1 MGLQGKLGNI
11 GISDIAQ
18 LLHLNKKT
26 GMLRLK
32 SKNFS
37 GMLFF
42 NNGELVNAETLNN
55 KGDIAAYELFQQQDG
70 EFDFISTP
78 LHKTIVLKQSLHD
91 IVLES
96 ARQKDTIKRLRD
108 VIPKNYITF
117 KATIDPRIQ
126 SFQGSLTADSIRLL
140 EMLDGTRDVDDIVDL
155 SGFSEF
161 KALSVITDLIDRDF
175 VEKLD
180 IVKTLVYRELKGF
193 FKSEDTAFVDEEVF
207 KYWKTKLITDNKM
220 QYVQLRTRKGRIAS
234 LKLGKKKDLGNKV
247 LFTTST
253 ALVLKINEGEKLIA
267 KPAANKVDFFD
278 DTILADLLNY

>member
-1 MGLQGKLGNI
+1 MGLQGKLGSI

-32 SKNFS
+32 SKHFS

-55 KGDIAAYELFQQQDG
+55 KGDIAAYEFFQQQEG

-78 LHKTIVLKQSLHD
+78 PHKKVVLKQSLHD

-108 VIPKNYITF
+108 VIPKNYLTF
-117 KATIDPRIQ
+117 RATIDPRIQ

-140 EMLDGTRDVDDIVDL
+140 EMLDGTRDVDDIIEL

-161 KALSVITDLIDRDF
+161 KALSVIADLIDREF
-175 VEKLD
+175 VEKVD
-180 IVKTLVYRELKGF
+180 IVKTLTYRELKGF
-193 FKSEDTAFVDEEVF
+193 FKSDDTAFVDEEIF
-207 KYWKTKLITDNKM
+207 NYWKKELITDNKM
-220 QYVQLRTRKGRIAS
+220 QYVQLRTKQGRIAS
-234 LKLGKKKDLGNKV
+234 LKLGKKKNLGTKV
-247 LFTTST
+247 LFTPAT
-253 ALVLKINEGEKLIA
+253 ATVLKISEGEKLIA
-267 KPAANKVDFFD
+267 KPAASKVDSFD
-278 DTILADLLNY
+278 DTVLADLLN